1 MLLAQAVEMWLWG
14 SLQGYTG
21 DPPLGAVGEC
31 GGSGTELNH
40 LV

>member
-21 DPPLGAVGEC
+21 DPPLGAIGEC
-31 GGSGTELNH
+31 TAVAQLQS
-40 LV
+40 